1 MHIGLSSPKAWA
13 PPRAQ
18 LRGVY
23 DVDPANNI
31 FQNKDQTKKQR
42 KREREN
48 NKEGQRGLTGSCPL
62 A

>member
-1 MHIGLSSPKAWA
+1 MHIGLSLPKAWA
-13 PPRAQ
+13 PPKAQ

-31 FQNKDQTKKQR
+31 PQNKDQTKKQR

-48 NKEGQRGLTGSCPL
+48 KEAQRGLTGSCPL